1 MLFTVVGA
9 DVRQRR
15 RREPS
20 NITSSSISTQPPNAA
35 SAGQSAVALSPLGFE
50 YAFVELLHVGHD
62 RQLELCCALRQV
74 VDTACVSLASML

>member
-35 SAGQSAVALSPLGFE
+35 SAGQ
-50 YAFVELLHVGHD
+50 LLLAKPKSD
-62 RQLELCCALRQV
+62 KQV
-74 VDTACVSLASML
+74 VHHKAKHESGRSHH